1 MKKKVKRRP
10 PPNPVRAHNAKLQ
23 ALNLRDEK
31 LRALKSNALSNDLVR
46 VNGMMN
52 NMPRPHHAAVTAA
65 KRSIQTELRQLANK

>member
-10 PPNPVRAHNAKLQ
+10 PPNPVRAHYAKMQ

-31 LRALKSNALSNDLVR
+31 LRALKSNALNNDLVR
-46 VNGMMN
+46 VNGMIA
-52 NMPRPHHAAVTAA
+52 NMPRPHNAAVTAA